1 MAVLTLGP
9 WRAVNVG
16 AKHRTLPA
24 WLRTVLAAMHRHCRG
39 PDCDRPAAWTQAHHI
54 TPWNSHRVT
63 DLNDTLPLCAAH
75 HDLITTKGWSATLDH
90 TTGDVTWTR
99 PDGHTTSSPR
109 PAADRHPDTPRGA
122 DVSPL
127 AGSFRGRRI
136 PC

>member
-1 MAVLTLGP
+1 MELPADTARRLLTTATVMAVLTLGP

-24 WLRTVLAAMHRHCRG
+24 WLRTVLTAMHRHCRG

-54 TPWNSHRVT
+54 TPWNAHRVT

-75 HDLITTKGWSATLDH
+75 HDLITTKGWTAVLDH

-99 PDGHTTSSPR
+99 PDGHTIIVPAPR
-109 PAADRHPDTPRGA
+109 RP
-122 DVSPL
+122 
-127 AGSFRGRRI
+127 
-136 PC
+136 